1 MLGTSKLDT
10 ASSEAGSSKSA
21 VTTQPILAEATEE
34 KPEEQK
40 EQLEA
45 EEDSKDSGG
54 PQPHKDETQVKLDTD
69 RSFVIYPKGML
80 ANSKK
85 DPKNILIM

>member
-10 ASSEAGSSKSA
+10 ASSEAGSSKPA
-21 VTTQPILAEATEE
+21 VTTHPILAEATEE
-34 KPEEQK
+34 KLEEQK
-40 EQLEA
+40 EQLEV

-69 RSFVIYPKGML
+69 RSFVIYPKSVL
-80 ANSKK
+80 ASSKK
-85 DPKNILIM
+85 DSKNILIM

>member
-10 ASSEAGSSKSA
+10 ASSEAGSSKPA
-21 VTTQPILAEATEE
+21 VTTQQILADATEQ

-40 EQLEA
+40 EQLEV
-45 EEDSKDSGG
+45 EGDSKDNGG
-54 PQPHKDETQVKLDTD
+54 PQPHKDEPQVKLDTD
-69 RSFVIYPKGML
+69 RSFVIYPKGVL